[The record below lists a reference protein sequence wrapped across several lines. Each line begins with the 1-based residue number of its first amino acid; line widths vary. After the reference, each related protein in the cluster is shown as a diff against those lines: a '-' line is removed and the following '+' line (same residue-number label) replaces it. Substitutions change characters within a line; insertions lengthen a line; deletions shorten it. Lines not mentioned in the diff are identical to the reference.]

1 MSAIAFPGRSIG
13 GGDDAMAGDRSS
25 SEDRAL
31 EAHGTEDRALEAH
44 GTEDRL
50 LEANGTWPRFLRDMD
65 RDEVSKRMGHNLPHW
80 TAEGAVY
87 HVRFR
92 LYDSIPGNL
101 RKQLLDEK
109 EGLLAVVKGKDRG
122 LTTHEKR
129 RLLRLYSDRVDRLLD
144 AGYGSCWLAR
154 RPIAHLVAGAVR
166 FFEGERYGLYAWCIM
181 PNHVHAVVRPFP
193 EIALPDVLHSW
204 KSFTANK
211 ANELLGRT
219 GKFWQ
224 REHFDRLIR
233 DDDEL
238 LTTAEYVYF
247 NPEKAGLRDWE
258 WRFRSPEAIGVQSD
272 LSS

>member
-1 MSAIAFPGRSIG
+1 
-13 GGDDAMAGDRSS
+13 MAGDCSS

-31 EAHGTEDRALEAH
+31 EAHGTDDRAQDAH

-50 LEANGTWPRFLRDMD
+50 LEANGTWPVFLRDMD
-65 RDEVSKRMGHNLPHW
+65 RDEVRKRAGHNLPHW

-92 LYDSIPGNL
+92 LYDSIPANL
-101 RKQLLDEK
+101 REQLLDEK
-109 EGLLAVVKGKDRG
+109 EDLLAVVKGKDRG

-129 RLLRLYSDRVDRLLD
+129 RLLRLYSDKVERLLD
-144 AGYGSCWLAR
+144 AGYGSCWLGQP
-154 RPIAHLVAGAVR
+154 PIADLVAGALR

-181 PNHVHAVVRPFP
+181 PNHVHALVRPFR

-204 KSFTANK
+204 KSYTANK
-211 ANELLGRT
+211 ANELLGRG

-224 REHFDRLIR
+224 REYFDHLMR
-233 DDDEL
+233 DHDEL
-238 LTTAEYVYF
+238 PSTAEYVYF

-258 WRFRSPEAIGVQSD
+258 WRFRSPEASGKQSK